1 VNTVNTTVGRLT
13 GAVAGAIAISS
24 VLAVSGCGTQDG
36 SSPAGS
42 ALPASGTPSALPAPG
57 TSDGA
62 SQQLI
67 ADANLTDCPT
77 TGQKSGEKVQPVADG
92 LPDLTLSCLGQGPD
106 VNLAEL
112 RGKPYV
118 VNVWASWCGPCR
130 SELPLMGEVYRANR
144 EQLGFLGIDM
154 ADDQIA
160 ALGLA
165 AQTNMS
171 FPSVQ
176 DPESRIRAGLGVV
189 GVPTTVF
196 MRPDGS
202 IAGRTN
208 IVTSKDQLADLIE
221 QYLQVTVR

>member
-1 VNTVNTTVGRLT
+1 MTNVTWIARRVV
-13 GAVAGAIAISS
+13 GAIAILG
-24 VLAVSGCGTQDG
+24 VLAVSGCASQDG

-42 ALPASGTPSALPAPG
+42 ALPTVEATAPPAPG

-62 SQQLI
+62 SQDLI
-67 ADANLTDCPT
+67 AAANLADCPAT
-77 TGQKSGEKVQPVADG
+77 DSPSQVPPVADG

-106 VNLAEL
+106 VNLAGL

-130 SELPLMGEVYRANR
+130 AELPLMGEVYRANR
-144 EQLGFLGIDM
+144 DEVGFLGIDM

-160 ALGLA
+160 ALGMA

-176 DPESRIRAGLGVV
+176 DPESTIRAGLSVA

-196 MRPDGS
+196 MRADGS

-208 IVTSKDQLADLIE
+208 IVTSKDELAALIE
-221 QYLQVTVR
+221 QYLGVDIQ

>member
-1 VNTVNTTVGRLT
+1 VTMMIGRT
-13 GAVAGAIAISS
+13 AGAIGMIG
-24 VLAVSGCGTQDG
+24 VLVVSGCATQDG
-36 SSPAGS
+36 SAPAGS
-42 ALPASGTPSALPAPG
+42 ALPTVETTVPAPG

-62 SQQLI
+62 SKELI
-67 ADANLTDCPT
+67 TAANLSDCPV
-77 TGQKSGEKVQPVADG
+77 TGPASPEQSQTSPVANG

-106 VNLAEL
+106 VNLAAL

-130 SELPLMGEVYRANR
+130 AELPLMGEVYRANR
-144 EQLGFLGIDM
+144 DQVGFLGIDM

-160 ALGLA
+160 ALGMA
-165 AQTNMS
+165 AQTKMS

-176 DPESRIRAGLGVV
+176 DPESKIRAGLAVA

-196 MRPDGS
+196 MRADGS

-208 IVTSKDQLADLIE
+208 IVTSKEELTALIE
-221 QYLQVTVR
+221 QYLQVDVQ